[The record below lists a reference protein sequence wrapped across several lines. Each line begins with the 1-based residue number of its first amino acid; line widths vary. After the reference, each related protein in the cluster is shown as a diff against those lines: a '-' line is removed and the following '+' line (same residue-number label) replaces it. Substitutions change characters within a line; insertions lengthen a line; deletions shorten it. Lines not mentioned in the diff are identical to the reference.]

1 LNISLTERLLRFLQ
15 LVVFG
20 GFIILPSLLLAATS
34 INQRSSILTLSDLMP
49 SSEQIMLRTDNSE
62 YNLFLPLSPRIHV
75 DKVKLHLEYTNSI
88 SLLES
93 RSQLGVLINDIVIAQ
108 LPLKPAQ
115 AKGIVDINVPTKVLI
130 EGYNKVTFSA
140 QQHYT
145 LECEDPSAPELWTQ
159 INAGTTQF
167 EITASN
173 KKISPQLSDL
183 SDLIDRRLW
192 REYEFNVVTAT
203 NELEDYHLNWGALTS
218 QGVALRL
225 DYLPLQAHHL
235 RLANFR
241 SDMAVNIK
249 SKSIFKNISGQAFAG
264 RDTILIGTR
273 TELLPYLSSDILNK
287 ITNGYLG
294 IYPNGKNSEH
304 FILVISGTNEQE
316 VNTSVTAF
324 AHMNFPLPKA
334 SSMLVNDTQV
344 SMLAKYTARTTLQ
357 EKGQYE
363 FRQLGYNT
371 TTLWGNK
378 ESNRKNISLDF
389 WIPPDLFSSDKKDV
403 ELSLHFSYGAALRE
417 DSVLNISLNGLF
429 ERAVLLNDVNGGVFR
444 DYKLYIPVRSFGPG
458 KNTLKFEPLLMP
470 FISDRCEASHTSNL
484 ALTIFDDSQITLPDA
499 KHYVSMPN
507 IELLAKT
514 GFPYT
519 VSPDGSDLLLKV
531 SEREDY
537 TLAAA
542 WTFAG
547 KLGQIVGTPLY
558 QLTMTFGIPDF
569 SKNIV
574 LIGSLATLDKTLM
587 VSSPLIFGEYNLIPY
602 PLRNTI
608 TSTKTDDSWWQPI
621 SHLWSDFMGI
631 EQVHAQ
637 TKSAKVWQSGGLGD
651 NVVMTQFESAL
662 LSGKTTTV
670 ITAENSELLWQG
682 VSHLVKPELWNNL
695 QGDLVLWDMSS
706 SDLNWLAAADTYHVG
721 EINFNHGLA
730 YYFSK
735 YPVYGTLLTMLLL
748 ILLSGLI
755 YLSLRYYKLRH
766 HPTVKDLK

>member
-1 LNISLTERLLRFLQ
+1 MRFIQ

-20 GFIILPSLLLAATS
+20 GCIIFPSLLLAATN
-34 INQRSSILTLSDLMP
+34 INQSSILTLSDLMP
-49 SSEQIMLRTDNSE
+49 SSEQITLRTDNSE
-62 YNLFLPLSPRIHV
+62 YNLFFPLSPRIHV
-75 DKVKLHLEYTNSI
+75 NKVKLHLEYTNSI

-93 RSQLGVLINDIVIAQ
+93 RSQLGVLINDVVIAQ
-108 LPLKPAQ
+108 LPLKPEQ
-115 AKGIVDINVPTKVLI
+115 AKGIVDINVPTKILI
-130 EGYNKVTFSA
+130 DGYNKVTFSA

-159 INAGTTQF
+159 INTKATQF
-167 EITASN
+167 EITSSH
-173 KKISPQLSDL
+173 KKISPKLSDL

-192 REYEFNVVTAT
+192 KKYAFNVVTAA
-203 NELEDYHLNWGALTS
+203 NELDDYHLNWGALTS

-225 DYLPLQAHHL
+225 DYLPLQVHHL

-241 SDMAVNIK
+241 SDETANIK
-249 SKSIFKNISGQAFAG
+249 SKSIFKNINEQAFAG

-273 TELLPYLSSDILNK
+273 TELLPYLSYDILNK

-294 IYPNGKNSEH
+294 IYPNSKNSES

-316 VNTSVTAF
+316 VSKSVAAF
-324 AHMNFPLPKA
+324 SHMNFPLPKA
-334 SSMLVNDTQV
+334 SSILVNKTQLP
-344 SMLAKYTARTTLQ
+344 MLEKYTARATLR
-357 EKGQYE
+357 ENGQYE
-363 FRQLGYNT
+363 FQQLGYNT

-389 WIPPDLFSSDKKDV
+389 WMPPDLFSSDKKDV

-444 DYKLYIPVRSFGPG
+444 DYKLYIPVRSFLPG

-470 FISDRCEASHTSNL
+470 FTSDRCEASHTSNL

-519 VSPDGSDLLLKV
+519 VFPDGSDLLLKV
-531 SEREDY
+531 SEREDD

-547 KLGQIVGTPLY
+547 KLGQIIGTPLH
-558 QLTMTFGIPDF
+558 QLKMTFDL
-569 SKNIV
+569 SDSTRNII
-574 LIGSLATLDKTLM
+574 LIGSVATLDKTLM
-587 VSSPLIFGEYNLIPY
+587 VSSPLAFGEYTLIPY
-602 PLRNTI
+602 PLRNI
-608 TSTKTDDSWWQPI
+608 IASTKADDNWWQPI
-621 SHLWSDFMGI
+621 SHFWSELAGI
-631 EQVHAQ
+631 EQVRAE

-651 NVVMTQFESAL
+651 NVLMTQFESPL
-662 LSGKTTTV
+662 LAGKTITV
-670 ITAENSELLWQG
+670 ITAENPELLWQG
-682 VSHLVKPELWNNL
+682 VSHLMKPELWNNL
-695 QGDLVLWDMSS
+695 QGDLVLWNIFSTN
-706 SDLNWLAAADTYHVG
+706 LNWLSAAKTYHVG

-730 YYFSK
+730 YYFSHH
-735 YPVYGTLLTMLLL
+735 PVYGTLLTMLLL
-748 ILLSGLI
+748 IFLSGLI
-755 YLSLRYYKLRH
+755 YLLLRYYKLRH
-766 HPTVKDLK
+766 HPTVKDIK